1 LIQQHSHIYATL
13 YLVNIFYST
22 SMPEDK
28 VKDKPEEVKSV
39 PTTPVT
45 EPVKKKGISPWII
58 VLIVALILIPC
69 ILCFVFMIVPLLLT
83 ASTVSTQLSTTST
96 ALPILDD
103 YYPATSSEESLI
115 SSSTSSSDITY
126 DGTTSVV
133 TSSSS
138 SRASVSTSVASSSV
152 VSTTTSSSSS
162 SVPFAVT
169 GITISAS
176 PTTPDHSLQCGEL
189 YTFPFTGSV
198 TADGAGT
205 FSYYW
210 YRQDTGRYPVQTLTF
225 TSAGT
230 KQITKDVTVK
240 ANEVDENPHSYS
252 GYFQVQVFENVEP
265 PVLKSNVVSINY
277 NVACVP

>member
-1 LIQQHSHIYATL
+1 
-13 YLVNIFYST
+13 
-22 SMPEDK
+22 MPQDQ
-28 VKDKPEEVKSV
+28 VKDKPEEVKVTS
-39 PTTPVT
+39 TPPAT

-58 VLIVALILIPC
+58 VLIVVLILVPC
-69 ILCFVFMIVPLLLT
+69 ILCFIFMVLPLILAT
-83 ASTVSTQLSTTST
+83 TNGVTKYTTTSSSTT
-96 ALPILDD
+96 LLDD
-103 YYPATSSEESLI
+103 YYPATSSADSLMST
-115 SSSTSSSDITY
+115 SSSSVTSSSDITY
-126 DGTTSVV
+126 DGTTSIG
-133 TSSSS
+133 SSSS
-138 SRASVSTSVASSSV
+138 SRSSGTTSVASTSSSSV
-152 VSTTTSSSSS
+152 ASTTTSSSSS

-169 GITISAS
+169 GITISAN

-189 YTFPFTGSV
+189 YTFPFTGSI
-198 TADGAGT
+198 TANGAGT

-210 YRQDTGRYPVQTLTF
+210 YRQDTGRYPVQTITF

-240 ANEVDENPHSYS
+240 ANEVSESPHFYS

>member
-1 LIQQHSHIYATL
+1 
-13 YLVNIFYST
+13 
-22 SMPEDK
+22 MPEEK
-28 VKDKPEEVKSV
+28 VKDKPEEVKTV
-39 PTTPVT
+39 PNTPVT
-45 EPVKKKGISPWII
+45 EQVKKKGISPWII

-69 ILCFVFMIVPLLLT
+69 ILCFVFMILPLVLAT
-83 ASTVSTQLSTTST
+83 TNGVTQYTTTSSSMT
-96 ALPILDD
+96 YLDD
-103 YYPATSSEESLI
+103 YYPATSSTDSLM
-115 SSSTSSSDITY
+115 SSTTSSITSSSDVTY
-126 DGTTSVV
+126 DGTTSIV
-133 TSSSS
+133 SSST
-138 SRASVSTSVASSSV
+138 STSNGSASAVSSNSSSV
-152 VSTTTSSSSS
+152 ASTTTSSSSS

-169 GITISAS
+169 GITISAN

-198 TADGAGT
+198 TANGAGT

-240 ANEVDENPHSYS
+240 ANEVSESPHFYS

>member
-1 LIQQHSHIYATL
+1 
-13 YLVNIFYST
+13 
-22 SMPEDK
+22 MPEDK

-39 PTTPVT
+39 PTPPVT

-69 ILCFVFMIVPLLLT
+69 ILCFVFMIIPLLLT

-103 YYPATSSEESLI
+103 YYPATSSEVSYS
-115 SSSTSSSDITY
+115 SSSTSSSDVTY
-126 DGTTSVV
+126 DGTTSLD
-133 TSSSS
+133 SSSS
-138 SRASVSTSVASSSV
+138 SRASSTTSVASTGSSSV
-152 VSTTTSSSSS
+152 ASTATSSSSS

-169 GITISAS
+169 GITISAN

-198 TADGAGT
+198 TANGAGT

-240 ANEVDENPHSYS
+240 ANEVSENPHFYS